1 MGCGS
6 TKTSG
11 DEQKKNNEQNKEEI
25 NNNQNQNEINIEI
38 NNGNNEKNALK
49 QNKIKKI
56 EKKTKI
62 SKKIENDN
70 KIDIKQTKIP
80 IKKNVSKRNY
90 EDYNE
95 VFDETEE
102 EEEKQLNK
110 EEVKE
115 KKHKER
121 KDFLANL
128 NFTSIF
134 KTDNIDKNNSSILSD
149 TSQRVQITFIPTQKS
164 FPKVTKYLDPIQGVD
179 GPFWEIN
186 LKASRN
192 EIMTPFWLEKNKEI
206 IIYITGK
213 WKIND
218 EIECDWNGVPEM
230 KNNYEQ
236 YMPNLVKYKFKKGA
250 LVGRVIYGEQFL
262 VYDSLR
268 YKSEYDGPLILKMNL
283 NSVWS
288 TDKPSGELNIKIKG
302 AIYVKDIYE
311 IEERIG
317 WRKQLKTIELNNLEE
332 IPEYK
337 IPSLEKMV
345 IILFNKARYNSKLF
359 ANQYLDNMKS
369 LTPNSIKIYNEFI
382 INKNQNLPFKV
393 NVSTV
398 KFLQDFYSPFV
409 SGNQNIDD
417 NNNDSLIILK
427 TNKILKK
434 YLEKT
439 FNDKKTIYHISIL
452 KYKNKNP
459 FHLASRLIF
468 ENEVRENIFKR
479 KCEEISMIT
488 IQTKEGLK
496 NNTFYTIV
504 VLSNENGNSN
514 INYDFSKNVKNFI
527 NEEKNNNNDHN
538 IISNIKINLNP
549 LPNIFSNENNTKNF
563 YDFN

>member
-1 MGCGS
+1 
-6 TKTSG
+6 
-11 DEQKKNNEQNKEEI
+11 
-25 NNNQNQNEINIEI
+25 
-38 NNGNNEKNALK
+38 
-49 QNKIKKI
+49 
-56 EKKTKI
+56 
-62 SKKIENDN
+62 
-70 KIDIKQTKIP
+70 
-80 IKKNVSKRNY
+80 
-90 EDYNE
+90 
-95 VFDETEE
+95 
-102 EEEKQLNK
+102 
-110 EEVKE
+110 
-115 KKHKER
+115 
-121 KDFLANL
+121 
-128 NFTSIF
+128 
-134 KTDNIDKNNSSILSD
+134 
-149 TSQRVQITFIPTQKS
+149 
-164 FPKVTKYLDPIQGVD
+164 
-179 GPFWEIN
+179 
-186 LKASRN
+186 
-192 EIMTPFWLEKNKEI
+192 
-206 IIYITGK
+206 
-213 WKIND
+213 
-218 EIECDWNGVPEM
+218 
-230 KNNYEQ
+230 
-236 YMPNLVKYKFKKGA
+236 
-250 LVGRVIYGEQFL
+250 
-262 VYDSLR
+262 
-268 YKSEYDGPLILKMNL
+268 
-283 NSVWS
+283 
-288 TDKPSGELNIKIKG
+288 
-302 AIYVKDIYE
+302 
-311 IEERIG
+311 
-317 WRKQLKTIELNNLEE
+317 
-332 IPEYK
+332 
-337 IPSLEKMV
+337 MV

-382 INKNQNLPFKV
+382 INKNKNLPFKV